1 MVKFFAMLKDSL
13 REAIDGW
20 IFFVMLA
27 LALLLVVLVFSASVE
42 PLPADRALP
51 RMLTGDAMRIV
62 SPDRGTANRQAQFFF
77 TPEVTNILANN
88 PNEPWNG
95 SVKFTVKLESG
106 LFGGGAEL
114 DDDGKPKKPLE
125 GTGLLSNSFKEA
137 VRYWAAPAGT
147 PGRERPPYTDALAAD
162 FLREQIAKS
171 TGLNIAQVTPENDGS
186 FRVDAQGIASKIFWP
201 HVPKILFGAFRMD
214 SLAAPL
220 GTLVYVVENALL
232 NGIGAWVLML
242 AGVVVTA
249 GFIPNML
256 RKGAI
261 DLLITKP
268 MSRSAILIYKYLGG
282 LLFVVLLCSVAVGG
296 VWLAIGLR
304 TGIWSTGVLWSI
316 LGISFYFAILYACS
330 TLVGVLT
337 RNAIVCIVV
346 TIVFWFVLY
355 LIGLGYNI
363 VTGLDQ
369 TDFSEMN
376 SRATRRSDDG
386 KSKTARKADP
396 TKSDENKAD
405 ESAEPD
411 DPPPIPDMKP
421 HPMLVTVMKT
431 ANAVTPRL
439 NDVDAL
445 TTQAI
450 AHGLLSEADYKL
462 KAKAAHKVD
471 WKEALGVSAA
481 WIGLF
486 LGLAL
491 LRFVT
496 RSY

>member
-1 MVKFFAMLKDSL
+1 MLKDSL

-27 LALLLVVLVFSASVE
+27 LAVLLVVLVFSASVE
-42 PLPADRALP
+42 PQPADQALK
-51 RMLTGDAMRIV
+51 RMLSGDSMRIV

-77 TPEVTNILANN
+77 TPEVTNISASDSI
-88 PNEPWNG
+88 EPWSG

-147 PGRERPPYTDALAAD
+147 PGRERPPYTEALATE
-162 FLREQIAKS
+162 FLRQQIANAA
-171 TGLNIAQVTPENDGS
+171 GLNITQITPEKDGT
-186 FRVDAQGIASKIFWP
+186 FRVEAQGIASKIFWP

-232 NGIGAWVLML
+232 NGVGAWVLML

-296 VWLAIGLR
+296 VWLAVGLR

-363 VTGLDQ
+363 VIGLDQ
-369 TDFSEMN
+369 TDFGEMN
-376 SRATRRSDDG
+376 ARATRRNDDG
-386 KSKTARKADP
+386 KTKSTEKTDSPKGTQKNADASADP
-396 TKSDENKAD
+396 DR
-405 ESAEPD
+405 D

-421 HPMLVTVMKT
+421 HPTLVTVMKT

-450 AHGLLSEADYKL
+450 AQGLLSEADYKL

-471 WKEALGVSAA
+471 WGEALGVSAA